1 MPLRHGLYYEWGHM
15 RGGMLV
21 HRLVSPEQAVPMSQ
35 AITYRK
41 LKNLLRCWE
50 AETDRCIDAQSLQM
64 P

>member
-1 MPLRHGLYYEWGHM
+1 M

-50 AETDRCIDAQSLQM
+50 AETDRWIDAQSLQM